1 MHDFNWHFRL
11 MVSLLDKI
19 VINKPF
25 EGSAALVIDFL
36 LDENLKSD

>member
-1 MHDFNWHFRL
+1 

-19 VINKPF
+19 VIDKPF
-25 EGSAALVIDFL
+25 EGSVALVIDFL